1 MEIQVILKLF
11 TKCGAPVFGFL
22 YFCFFFVWLAN
33 LKKAMKM
40 DKSQKYNVYIEKD
53 KLRNTNKLVFLS
65 LSVWIWKDNLD
76 SKYSVLLFPFK
87 SNYTV
92 IIYSLI
98 LN

>member
-1 MEIQVILKLF
+1 MILKLF

-22 YFCFFFVWLAN
+22 HFCFFFFVWLAN

-65 LSVWIWKDNLD
+65 LSVWTWKDNLD